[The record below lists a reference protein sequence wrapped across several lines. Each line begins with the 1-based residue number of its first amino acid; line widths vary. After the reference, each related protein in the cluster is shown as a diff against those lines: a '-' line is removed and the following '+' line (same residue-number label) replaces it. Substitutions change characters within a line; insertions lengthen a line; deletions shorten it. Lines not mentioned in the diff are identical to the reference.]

1 MYITKLFY
9 YFTII
14 ILQILSQEYNSKM
27 INFTLELYLITLF
40 MKVLSQL

>member
-14 ILQILSQEYNSKM
+14 ILQILSQEYNSEM